1 MQKYSKTKRRKRY
14 QKNRETVL
22 AQGKT
27 YYERHR
33 AERLAYQNKYYQE
46 NIDVERKRKRDLM
59 RARRKTQA
67 RAGFVYIALDL
78 ESGLYKIGATKNIT
92 RRIARIKVGRK
103 LRHIATI
110 KSDYYLD
117 DERIYHEKY
126 RVQHVGHEW
135 FKLTIA
141 DIMNIKKTEKR
152 LIFFQ
157 AVFLE

>member
-14 QKNRETVL
+14 QENKETVL

-33 AERLAYQNKYYQE
+33 AERLAYQEQHYRK
-46 NIDVERKRKRDLM
+46 NIDIERKRKRDRM
-59 RARRKTQA
+59 RAKRKTQA
-67 RAGFVYIALDL
+67 RAGFVYIVLDL
-78 ESGLYKIGATKNIT
+78 DTGLYKIGATKNIS
-92 RRIARIKVGRK
+92 RRIRNVRIGRK
-103 LRHIATI
+103 LQHIATI

-126 RVQHVGHEW
+126 RAQHVGHEW
-135 FKLTIA
+135 FKLTVA

-152 LIFFQ
+152 LIYFQ
-157 AVFLE
+157 A